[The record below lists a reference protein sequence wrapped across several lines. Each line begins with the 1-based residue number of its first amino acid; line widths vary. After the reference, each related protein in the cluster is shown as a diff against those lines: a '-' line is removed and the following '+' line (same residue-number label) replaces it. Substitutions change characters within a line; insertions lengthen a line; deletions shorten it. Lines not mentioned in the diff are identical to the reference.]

1 MADTDVPALGEKVK
15 QHSSL
20 ILLSLL
26 FCAFFLPLSRAPLLL
41 ISNEH
46 VDKHWA
52 GGRQGKVHCDFPR
65 TDSAFPLP
73 SLYPFSS
80 LPFFYLGIFIVYLQ
94 MYVNHLLWAT
104 VKPWA
109 RWDR

>member
-1 MADTDVPALGEKVK
+1 M
-15 QHSSL
+15 
-20 ILLSLL
+20 
-26 FCAFFLPLSRAPLLL
+26 L

-52 GGRQGKVHCDFPR
+52 GGRQGKVQCDFPR
-65 TDSAFPLP
+65 TDSAFLLP
-73 SLYPFSS
+73 PLYPFSS
-80 LPFFYLGIFIVYLQ
+80 LSFFYPGIFIFYLQ

-109 RWDR
+109 RWD